1 MDADLRSGGETEEKT
16 RLSASGRWRGWRRR
30 RLPVSNQSLARDLM
44 DLSAFAIQLFS
55 GLSRAMV
62 LFLLSAGLSLIFGV
76 MNILNFAHATLW
88 LVGGYVTY
96 SIFEFLGGQFGASPW
111 LLLPA
116 ILGATAAMAAAGFA
130 LERYLIRRTY
140 GRDLPEQLLLTFALV
155 LIIGD
160 LIKLVWGVENR
171 RISLGIEPIEM
182 LDTFVN
188 PYHFVIIATGV
199 AVAFGLWFFLHRTRF
214 GKIVRAAVY
223 SRNMVSALGI
233 PIPMIYSGV
242 FALGVGLALAAGIAL
257 LVGRRMILAH
267 ESRRP
272 PR

>member
-1 MDADLRSGGETEEKT
+1 
-16 RLSASGRWRGWRRR
+16 
-30 RLPVSNQSLARDLM
+30 M
-44 DLSAFAIQLFS
+44 DLSAFTIQLFS

-88 LVGGYVTY
+88 LAGGYVTY
-96 SIFEFLGGQFGASPW
+96 SMFEFMSGRFGASPTW
-111 LLLPA
+111 LLPA
-116 ILGATAAMAAAGFA
+116 IFGATAAMTAAGYA
-130 LERYLIRRTY
+130 LERFLIRRTY
-140 GRDLPEQLLLTFALV
+140 DRELPEQLLLTFALV

-199 AVAFGLWFFLHRTRF
+199 AVAVGLWVFLHRTRF

-223 SRNMVSALGI
+223 SRRMSPWSCWIA
-233 PIPMIYSGV
+233 
-242 FALGVGLALAAGIAL
+242 IAL
-257 LVGRRMILAH
+257 PASPVNATSPCIAASIAFTLPVNIPSRIAARMRSCTTEPPSGLPSAP
-267 ESRRP
+267 ETFPSRSAMWRSRP
-272 PR
+272 TSGSTK